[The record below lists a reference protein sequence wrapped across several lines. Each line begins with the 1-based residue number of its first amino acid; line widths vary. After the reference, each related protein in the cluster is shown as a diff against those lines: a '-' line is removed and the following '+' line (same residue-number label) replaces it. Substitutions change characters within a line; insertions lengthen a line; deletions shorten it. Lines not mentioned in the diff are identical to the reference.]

1 MSPQSQSFVKQIYK
15 DCLAVYLWKCETN
28 RHLNY
33 ISQRFCFVS
42 FLSHVCCFSLHSSD
56 LLLMLY
62 MYISDSCQENVCKM
76 YQVEIMS
83 FFSFSFCLLIL
94 IDILHVLTATE
105 SLNQH
110 LTSRSYSGIYLGTCF
125 FHIFDKIY
133 QMFMIFKGKLK

>member
-62 MYISDSCQENVCKM
+62 MYISDSCQEDVCKM

-83 FFSFSFCLLIL
+83 FFSFFFLFIDSNRYFTCFNSNRESESASFFQ
-94 IDILHVLTATE
+94 VLFRY
-105 SLNQH
+105 LFRH
-110 LTSRSYSGIYLGTCF
+110 MFFFIYLIKSIKC
-125 FHIFDKIY
+125 
-133 QMFMIFKGKLK
+133 L

>member
-1 MSPQSQSFVKQIYK
+1 MSPQSQSFVSYK

-33 ISQRFCFVS
+33 ISQRFYSVS

-56 LLLMLY
+56 LLLMLYIY

-83 FFSFSFCLLIL
+83 FFSFFCFLIL
-94 IDILHVLTATE
+94 IDILHVFNSNREFE
-105 SLNQH
+105 SA
-110 LTSRSYSGIYLGTCF
+110 SYFQVLFRYFFRHMFFFFIYLIKSIKC
-125 FHIFDKIY
+125 
-133 QMFMIFKGKLK
+133 L